1 MFIFFKI
8 KIMAKNTFVFW
19 QSEILISS
27 HAIHIKNVIAFGK
40 DYSTGTF
47 LCITQGDSAP
57 FLTIDPP
64 RLLIFFLTSRNIFP
78 DLVSYYI
85 LSYIIMISILFLI
98 VTFTIIAIL
107 IDNYYAVCMINKYIL
122 GHFPYNFVPKGS
134 LGLVKAANRAD

>member
-1 MFIFFKI
+1 M
-8 KIMAKNTFVFW
+8 
-19 QSEILISS
+19 
-27 HAIHIKNVIAFGK
+27 H
-40 DYSTGTF
+40 YSTCF
-47 LCITQGDSAP
+47 AP
-57 FLTIDPP
+57 FFNHRPAQD
-64 RLLIFFLTSRNIFP
+64 RLLKIFLTSRNIFP
-78 DLVSYYI
+78 DLVSYYII